1 MNTPPLEAEIDLGRV
16 EIAPLKLGSV
26 EIPGYAGPALND
38 PEEALAHLQEHGFVV
53 LDSQL
58 GDLCDQAVEEFREI
72 EARHPDILKREA
84 DGRYPRLINF
94 HLASPKMLKLFTQ
107 NHLALAVQDAFFG
120 QPTSLYTTLFYEK
133 GSTQDLHRDT
143 PYFTTRPEHQ
153 YLGVWTPLEDVDAEN
168 GPLMVMQ
175 YGHKLPEEDREEIA
189 QRLFGDGP
197 IPHTSDE
204 LWVAYQDTV
213 TRRGE
218 AEGLFR
224 QYVPIK
230 KGQTIIWHP
239 QLPHG
244 GSPIVDPA
252 RTRLSLVQHVTPAN
266 YQVYGLEAFFKPS
279 MELPTHGGWKLETAD
294 DRQHIDHGVV
304 GIGHHA
310 QVPAAVLR
318 PQT

>member
-1 MNTPPLEAEIDLGRV
+1 MTHAPMEAETDRAQAN
-16 EIAPLKLGSV
+16 IAPLKLGSV
-26 EIPGYAGPALND
+26 EIPGFTGTALND
-38 PEEALAHLQEHGFVV
+38 PQEALAHLHENGFVV
-53 LDSQL
+53 IDSHL
-58 GDLCDQAVEEFREI
+58 GDLCDEAVQEFREI
-72 EARHPDILKREA
+72 EARHPEILKREA

-107 NHLALAVQDAFFG
+107 NLLALAVQDAFFG
-120 QPTSLYTTLFYEK
+120 QPSSLYTTLFYEK

-175 YGHKLPEEDREEIA
+175 YGHKLPEENREEIA
-189 QRLFGDGP
+189 HKLFGDGP

-204 LWVAYQDTV
+204 LWIAYQDTV
-213 TRRGE
+213 SRRGE
-218 AEGLFR
+218 NEGLFK

-244 GSPIVDPA
+244 GSPIIDSG

-279 MELPTHGGWKLETAD
+279 MELPTQGAWKLETTD
-294 DRQHIDHGVV
+294 GRQHIDHDVV
-304 GIGHHA
+304 GVGHHV

-318 PQT
+318 P